1 MIKCRCG
8 IIGMGAVM
16 QVDEKM
22 FQIGVWS
29 VGIVLLM
36 TVILQVAFRTQNRQR
51 NRVRREIV
59 VTQQQ
64 IAVAE
69 ANFAAYVRPE
79 VLRNLVVNIAPK
91 SEVVGFNKSVAVN
104 ELDFKEEL

>member
-1 MIKCRCG
+1 
-8 IIGMGAVM
+8 M
-16 QVDEKM
+16 QNDEKI

-29 VGIVLLM
+29 VGVVLLM
-36 TVILQVAFRTQNRQR
+36 TVILQVAFRTQNRQL

-59 VTQQQ
+59 ATQQQ

-79 VLRNLVVNIAPK
+79 ILRNLVVSIVPK
-91 SEVVGFNKSVAVN
+91 SELVSFNKSIAVN
-104 ELDFKEEL
+104 EIGFKEEL

>member
-1 MIKCRCG
+1 
-8 IIGMGAVM
+8 M
-16 QVDEKM
+16 QDDEKM

-29 VGIVLLM
+29 VGVVLLM
-36 TVILQVAFRTQNRQR
+36 TVILQVAFRTQNRQL

-79 VLRNLVVNIAPK
+79 ILRNLVTSIAPK
-91 SEVVGFNKSVAVN
+91 SELVSFNKSIAVN
-104 ELDFKEEL
+104 QIEFKEDL

>member
-1 MIKCRCG
+1 MHD
-8 IIGMGAVM
+8 
-16 QVDEKM
+16 DEKM

-29 VGIVLLM
+29 VGIVLM
-36 TVILQVAFRTQNRQR
+36 ITVVLQVAFRTQNRQI

-59 VTQQQ
+59 ATQQQ

-79 VLRNLVVNIAPK
+79 ILRNLVVSVAPK
-91 SEVVGFNKSVAVN
+91 SEVISFNKSVAIN
-104 ELDFKEEL
+104 ELKVKEDL

>member
-1 MIKCRCG
+1 MHD
-8 IIGMGAVM
+8 
-16 QVDEKM
+16 DEKM

-29 VGIVLLM
+29 VGIVLMM
-36 TVILQVAFRTQNRQR
+36 TVVLQVAFRTQNRQI

-59 VTQQQ
+59 ATQQQ

-79 VLRNLVVNIAPK
+79 ILRNLVVSIAPK
-91 SEVVGFNKSVAVN
+91 SEVISFNKSVGINDLKV
-104 ELDFKEEL
+104 KEEL